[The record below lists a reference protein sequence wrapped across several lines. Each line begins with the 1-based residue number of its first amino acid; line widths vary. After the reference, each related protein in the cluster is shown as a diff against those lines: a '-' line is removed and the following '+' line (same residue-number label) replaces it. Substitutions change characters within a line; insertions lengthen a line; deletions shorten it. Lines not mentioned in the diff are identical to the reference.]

1 MVRVGRPVCRY
12 SDHNAEYGSEE
23 TPLSEP
29 FPQDEP
35 EQQAEFLRNRLFDRL
50 ADNREDGPIATA
62 DLWHLLNLLDATD
75 RPERRASVIAEIGIT
90 ERLLALGAHLRV
102 EVPNAEGRSADLEV
116 RIDGVH
122 FFLHIKRMPN
132 PPADEPAVPPLPA
145 LLRELESLERP
156 YRVAVHCREELT
168 EAELSRV
175 HDELHGFLL
184 AARIGDRRIIRD
196 DEQRTLADAVVVAP
210 SEDTSIT
217 LTRGEYF
224 RAEAGFANAH
234 RLLCR
239 AYRQFV
245 PGAENVTLLIGGG
258 PYGGHTMEL
267 ALLGSHVE
275 RWDRLPR
282 QHQIVAHGRA
292 GDGLWSANRYERS
305 HIAAW
310 LQDPFADGRIWTRE
324 KSRIAPRLEHT
335 LRTLLDVNDE

>member
-1 MVRVGRPVCRY
+1 MVCRY

-29 FPQDEP
+29 FPHDDTE
-35 EQQAEFLRNRLFDRL
+35 EQAEFLRNRLFDRL
-50 ADNREDGPIATA
+50 ADNREDGPIPTA
-62 DLWHLLNLLDATD
+62 DLWHLLNLLDGTD

-122 FFLHIKRMPN
+122 FFLHVKRMSD
-132 PPADEPAVPPLPA
+132 PPAEEPVVPPLPDA
-145 LLRELESLERP
+145 LRDLESIERP
-156 YRVAVHCREELT
+156 YRVAVHCREALD
-168 EAELSRV
+168 EAECAQV
-175 HDELHGFLL
+175 HDDLRTFIL

-196 DEQRTLADAVVVAP
+196 QARRILADAVVVAP
-210 SEDTSIT
+210 SEHGSIT

-224 RAEAGFANAH
+224 RAEAGFAGAH

-245 PGAENVTLLIGGG
+245 PGAENVTLLVGGG

-275 RWDRLPR
+275 RWDQLPR
-282 QHQIVAHGRA
+282 RHQVIAHGRA
-292 GDGLWSANRYERS
+292 GDGLWSDQRYDRS
-305 HIAAW
+305 RVAAW
-310 LQDPFADGRIWTRE
+310 LQDPFADGRIWVRQNARID
-324 KSRIAPRLEHT
+324 SRLDGV
-335 LRTLLDVNDE
+335 LRRLLDVDPE